1 MWLGVASNGHMD
13 LDDDDDED
21 IPAGDRHPVA
31 KATNNLHTRLKS
43 LELAGLPFYDLNFPK
58 NVCIIP
64 GHRTTPQLIK
74 VLVHLSIDNWVPY
87 SCVGYFLI
95 YC

>member
-43 LELAGLPFYDLNFPK
+43 LELAG
-58 NVCIIP
+58 
-64 GHRTTPQLIK
+64 
-74 VLVHLSIDNWVPY
+74 
-87 SCVGYFLI
+87 
-95 YC
+95 